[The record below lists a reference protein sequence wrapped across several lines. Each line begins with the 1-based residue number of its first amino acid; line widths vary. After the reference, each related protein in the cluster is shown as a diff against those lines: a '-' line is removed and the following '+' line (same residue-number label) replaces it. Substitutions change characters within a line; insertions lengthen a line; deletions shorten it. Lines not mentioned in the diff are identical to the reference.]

1 MYNVIRRATS
11 THLAIYYAIVT
22 KVNVTNILRHKVKC
36 LSRVITWNDSQLIT
50 LLIMD
55 KYNAQEARTVNTI
68 NNGNITLLCRAY
80 TITTLLYRV
89 SPKTPEKPLK

>member
-22 KVNVTNILRHKVKC
+22 KVNVTNILRHKVTVVT
-36 LSRVITWNDSQLIT
+36 SRVITCNDSQLIT

-55 KYNAQEARTVNTI
+55 KYNAQEPRTVNTI
-68 NNGNITLLCRAY
+68 NNGNITLY
-80 TITTLLYRV
+80 VYYNNTIIQGV
-89 SPKTPEKPLK
+89 PKKTEKPLK